1 MLKEKYFVFIFLLG
15 VGLNV
20 LVLACL
26 ILMGQRAD
34 ARAMWSSHRGIT
46 HGYWENLLGW
56 ALILPGR
63 RHLHRRGCHR
73 SDRRRGAA
81 WAATCRSRSVIEF
94 QSPRMQFWDHFASA
108 RQHT

>member
-34 ARAMWSSHRGIT
+34 ARRMWQ
-46 HGYWENLLGW
+46 
-56 ALILPGR
+56 
-63 RHLHRRGCHR
+63 
-73 SDRRRGAA
+73 
-81 WAATCRSRSVIEF
+81 EF
-94 QSPRMQFWDHFASA
+94 RYGVP
-108 RQHT
+108 TEE